1 MNMNKCDCRIRLN
14 HNNTVSNNYLA
25 EYKGVDPDNQSL

>member
-1 MNMNKCDCRIRLN
+1 MNMNKCDLRLN
-14 HNNTVSNNYLA
+14 HNNTDSNNYLA